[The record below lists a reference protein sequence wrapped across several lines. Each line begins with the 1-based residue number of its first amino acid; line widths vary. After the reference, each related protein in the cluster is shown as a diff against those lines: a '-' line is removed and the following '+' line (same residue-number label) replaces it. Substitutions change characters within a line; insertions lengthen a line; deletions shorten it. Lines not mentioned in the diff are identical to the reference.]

1 MAITNTNKKYALIG
15 CDMLKFNEVLTD
27 TNESYTIGEAIDIA
41 GLASF
46 SFNPNVATA
55 TMYGDDQ
62 VYDTAV
68 GNGDLSVSVGV
79 PDIFP
84 ELEALLYG
92 HTYDAATGELLKGD
106 PNPKSICIR
115 LRLKKNNGAFR
126 LITIFSAKASEGATD
141 VTGKQGNVSFTS
153 RVIDFL
159 ATPIF
164 KNKKYMRVVDSD
176 DVNVKL
182 NESQLMELWFGDD
195 PLKALTT
202 SV

>member
-1 MAITNTNKKYALIG
+1 MAFKNTNKKYALVG
-15 CDMLKFNEVLTD
+15 CDMLKINEVVAD
-27 TNESYTIGEAIDIA
+27 TSESYTVGEGIDIA
-41 GLASF
+41 GLSSF
-46 SFNPNVATA
+46 SYNPNVATA

-92 HTYDAATGELLKGD
+92 HTYDAETGELLKGD
-106 PNPKSICIR
+106 PNPKSVCIR

-126 LITIFSAKASEGATD
+126 FITIFSAKASEGATD
-141 VTGKQGNVSFTS
+141 VSGKQGNVSFTS

-159 ATPIF
+159 AAPILI
-164 KNKKYMRVVDSD
+164 NKKWMRMVDSD
-176 DVNVKL
+176 DANVKL
-182 NESQLMELWFGDD
+182 SESELMELWFGED
-195 PLKALTT
+195 PIASLTAN
-202 SV
+202 V

>member
-1 MAITNTNKKYALIG
+1 MAITNTQKKYALIG
-15 CDMLKFNEVLTD
+15 CDMLKFNTVSVDSTD
-27 TNESYTIGEAIDIA
+27 TYTVGEGVDIP

-68 GNGDLSVSVGV
+68 GNGDLAVSVGV

-84 ELEALLYG
+84 ELEAMLYG
-92 HTYDAATGELLKGD
+92 HTYDAETGELLKGD
-106 PNPKSICIR
+106 PNPQAVCIR

-126 LITIFSAKASEGATD
+126 LITILSAKASEGATD

-159 ATPIF
+159 AAPIL

-182 NESQLMELWFGDD
+182 SESKLLELWFGTD
-195 PLKALTT
+195 PLATLTA